1 MAWAERQILH
11 LFAFDP
17 VTPSNNKK
25 HSMTGLRMVSETAN
39 NSEAAQGAA
48 SQAMAAFES
57 EALPHM
63 DDLFR
68 AAVRMLQDQGKASDA
83 IQEVYLIAW
92 KSFGKY
98 ARGTNCK
105 AWLFQI
111 LFNVVRHE
119 RRNWFKW
126 ITGKE
131 EDLAEAQLA
140 APAPIPESLTDG
152 AILAALD
159 SLPAQFRAA
168 LLLVDVEEFS
178 YKEASEILQVP
189 IGTIMSRLNR
199 ARALLRTQLTDVARS
214 YGLSAAEV

>member
-1 MAWAERQILH
+1 MNGI
-11 LFAFDP
+11 
-17 VTPSNNKK
+17 N
-25 HSMTGLRMVSETAN
+25 MVSETEH
-39 NSEAAQGAA
+39 NSITAPP
-48 SQAMAAFES
+48 MAAFET

-83 IQEVYLIAW
+83 VQEVYLVAW

-98 ARGTNCK
+98 ERGTNCK

-131 EDLAEAQLA
+131 EDLAQAQLVA
-140 APAPIPESLTDG
+140 AEPVAGTITERD
-152 AILAALD
+152 ILAALD
-159 SLPAQFRAA
+159 KLPAQFREA

-199 ARALLRTQLTDVARS
+199 ARGLLRNQLTDVARS
-214 YGLSAAEV
+214 YGISAAEA

>member
-1 MAWAERQILH
+1 MSGI
-11 LFAFDP
+11 
-17 VTPSNNKK
+17 T
-25 HSMTGLRMVSETAN
+25 TVSETEH
-39 NSEAAQGAA
+39 NSAATQSMAAQ
-48 SQAMAAFES
+48 AMTAFEA

-68 AAVRMLQDQGKASDA
+68 AAVRMLQDHGKASDA
-83 IQEVYLIAW
+83 VQEVYLVAW
-92 KSFGKY
+92 KSFAKY
-98 ARGTNCK
+98 ERGTNCK

-131 EDLAEAQLA
+131 EDLAEARLV
-140 APAPIPESLTDG
+140 APASIPDTLTDG
-152 AILAALD
+152 NILAALD
-159 SLPAQFRAA
+159 KLPAQFREA

-199 ARALLRTQLTDVARS
+199 ARGLLRSQLTEVARS
-214 YGLSAAEV
+214 YGISAGA

>member
-1 MAWAERQILH
+1 MSE
-11 LFAFDP
+11 
-17 VTPSNNKK
+17 
-25 HSMTGLRMVSETAN
+25 MTMVSEAEH
-39 NSEAAQGAA
+39 NSIA
-48 SQAMAAFES
+48 SQPMVAFEA

-68 AAVRMLQDQGKASDA
+68 TAVRMLQDQGKASDA
-83 IQEVYLIAW
+83 VQEVYLIAW

-98 ARGTNCK
+98 ERGTNCK

-131 EDLAEAQLA
+131 EDMAEAQLV
-140 APAPIPESLTDG
+140 APAPIPECLTDG
-152 AILAALD
+152 RILAALD
-159 SLPAQFRAA
+159 LLPAQFRET

-178 YKEASEILQVP
+178 YKEASQILQVP
-189 IGTIMSRLNR
+189 
-199 ARALLRTQLTDVARS
+199 
-214 YGLSAAEV
+214 